1 MIRQVAC
8 FANIRAVSGRKETDV
23 KVRIRKRRKKNDSG
37 RCLTARASFTVE
49 TALLMPV
56 LIFAIVMS
64 VYLTVHVMNRTVL
77 ASSCAE
83 QAVSGHT
90 QEVNVLFASGAV
102 SWKRTDDENTRTVSA
117 QAATLHYSGSELWRS
132 DSVATYQK
140 IRPVTAIRIA
150 RKAWTLRNELR

>member
-1 MIRQVAC
+1 MPVR
-8 FANIRAVSGRKETDV
+8 NGKKE
-23 KVRIRKRRKKNDSG
+23 RR
-37 RCLTARASFTVE
+37 RCLTARASLAVE

-56 LIFAIVMS
+56 LIFALIMS

-83 QAVSGHT
+83 QAVSGRS

-102 SWKRTDDENTRTVSA
+102 SWKRADDENARTVSA
-117 QAATLHYSGSELWRS
+117 QAATLHYSGSELWQS
-132 DSVATYQK
+132 ESTATYQK

-150 RKAWTLRNELR
+150 RKARTLKNEQR